1 MTSIPA
7 PPNGGR
13 LVGALWFAGAAHVT
27 RLVPPLALGIVGA
40 VLAMELGLRLF
51 ASAQGPP
58 TPNIEVDSLFADT
71 LVRRQLEEGVS
82 LARFSVAGARL
93 TGNASIAGAPTVVLL
108 GDSYVVAAAVV
119 DEQTMGSY
127 LERNARAAGVSL
139 NVRQYG
145 WMGASPSRY
154 LLEADTVVRRWN
166 PTDVVIALSDND
178 LDRNALYEA
187 SPRLRVHSS
196 GELEILSAPPDASP
210 GPPRRS
216 VLRALL
222 AERTWK
228 LEWRR
233 ARAAA
238 VASRAEPVADST
250 HAEAGLLPDSLQL
263 AMLPKAVVRAL
274 AATFGPRLSL
284 VYLAALGVDDGG
296 TPTTIESQFVDAC
309 EKEHVR
315 CLTTRPA
322 MLAARRSG
330 IIVHG
335 FFNTTPGNGHLNAA
349 GHALVGAEIWKLL
362 HRRPAQTFAG
372 DVR

>member
-7 PPNGGR
+7 PPKGGR

-145 WMGASPSRY
+145 WM
-154 LLEADTVVRRWN
+154 
-166 PTDVVIALSDND
+166 LSDND

-362 HRRPAQTFAG
+362 DRRPAQTFAG